1 MLSGLPWGL
10 AMASGVNTYLPLFL
24 LAAFARY
31 SQAVHLSPRFQF
43 LTSDQALIVL
53 GAMAACEI
61 LAQKFPGLDNVWD
74 FLHTLLRPLA
84 GAIAAGAT
92 LTTNNSFEMI
102 AAMLVGAT
110 IATASHS
117 AKTTVRLASTTKSLG
132 TANIFLSFV
141 EDAAVVAGSLL
152 SIFQP
157 WVMLVIVLLFAG
169 AMIWLGAWLFR
180 TVMFDLR
187 VTGAWLHW
195 VGRKLFR
202 SPDPKD
208 LRESLLLF
216 DPEHL
221 KKLAGPLEPGEEI
234 QGALS
239 GWKRSRRGQR
249 VAWLLVTDRRVLV
262 IERRRLRAHKVQTL
276 SWSDIALVR
285 HRNLWLYERF
295 ELVTRQNDSLAFNLR
310 KTHGRLGALAADRI
324 SRSSGMRDGGV
335 SGEVPQASPARDL
348 PAPALPR

>member
-1 MLSGLPWGL
+1 MVSGLPWGL

-24 LAAFARY
+24 LAVFARY
-31 SQAVHLSPRFQF
+31 SHAVHLSPRFQF

-53 GAMAACEI
+53 GALAACEI

-92 LTTNNSFEMI
+92 LTTDNTFEMI
-102 AAMLVGAT
+102 VAMLMGAT

-117 AKTTVRLASTTKSLG
+117 AKTTLRLASTTKSLG

-157 WVMLVIVLLFAG
+157 WVMLVIVALFA
-169 AMIWLGAWLFR
+169 AVFIWLGAWLVR
-180 TVMFDLR
+180 TIMFDLR
-187 VTGAWLHW
+187 VTAAWLYW
-195 VGRKLFR
+195 VVERMFR
-202 SPDPKD
+202 RPEAQE

-216 DPEHL
+216 GPEQL
-221 KKLAGPLEPGEEI
+221 KEFAESLAPGEEM
-234 QGALS
+234 QGALR
-239 GWKRSRRGQR
+239 GWRRSRRGQR
-249 VAWLLVTDRRVLV
+249 VGWLLITDRRVLL
-262 IERRRLRAHKVQTL
+262 IERRRIRKHKIQPVE
-276 SWSDIALVR
+276 WSEIALAR
-285 HRNLWLYERF
+285 HRNLWLFEKF
-295 ELVTRQNDSLAFNLR
+295 ELVTRENESIGFNLR
-310 KTHGRLGALAADRI
+310 KTHGRLGALAARKV
-324 SRSSGMRDGGV
+324 SEFSGA
-335 SGEVPQASPARDL
+335 GEIWASKGPQPAGASRDL

>member
-1 MLSGLPWGL
+1 MVSGLPWGL

-31 SQAVHLSPRFQF
+31 SHAVHLSPRFQF

-53 GAMAACEI
+53 GALAACEI
-61 LAQKFPGLDNVWD
+61 LAQKLPGLDNVWD

-92 LTTNNSFEMI
+92 LTTDNAFEMV

-157 WVMLVIVLLFAG
+157 WVMLVIVILFA
-169 AMIWLGAWLFR
+169 AVFVWLGAWLFR

-187 VTGAWLHW
+187 VTTAWLLW
-195 VGRKLFR
+195 ACRKLFR
-202 SPDPKD
+202 SAESKD
-208 LRESLLLF
+208 LRESLLHF
-216 DPEHL
+216 DPERL
-221 KKLAGPLEPGEEI
+221 KKLTEPLEPGEEL
-234 QGALS
+234 QGVLR

-249 VAWLLVTDRRVLV
+249 VAWLLITDRRVLV
-262 IERRRLRAHKVQTL
+262 IERRRLRGHKIQPVA
-276 SWSDIALVR
+276 WNEIALVR
-285 HRNLWLYERF
+285 HRNLWLFERI
-295 ELVTRQNDSLAFNLR
+295 ELVTRQNESIAFNLG
-310 KTHGRLGALAADRI
+310 KTSGRLGGLAVERI
-324 SRSSGMRDGGV
+324 SQSSGLREGFSAG
-335 SGEVPQASPARDL
+335 VPQATPARDL